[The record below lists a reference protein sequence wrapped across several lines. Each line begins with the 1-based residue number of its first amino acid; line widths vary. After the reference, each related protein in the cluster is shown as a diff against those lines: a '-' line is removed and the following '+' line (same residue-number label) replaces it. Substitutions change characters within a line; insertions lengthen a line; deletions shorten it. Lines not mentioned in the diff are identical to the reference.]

1 MALTEIILMFDT
13 ITVEDIINYMK
24 DSLTATKS
32 TKSQV
37 SYADRVKLK
46 DTKTNEALLLYV
58 AFHSVHFLLL
68 FTRKNEMLTSVKPL
82 VSSLLAGQF
91 VWQKIITM

>member
-24 DSLTATKS
+24 DSLTVTKS
-32 TKSQV
+32 AKSQV
-37 SYADRVKLK
+37 SYVDRVKLNH
-46 DTKTNEALLLYV
+46 TKSKWSMLYV
-58 AFHSVHFLLL
+58 AFHSLHFLLL
-68 FTRKNEMLTSVKPL
+68 VARKNEMLTLVKSL
-82 VSSLLAGQF
+82 VWLLLAGQF

>member
-24 DSLTATKS
+24 DSLTVTKS

-37 SYADRVKLK
+37 SYVYRVKLK
-46 DTKTNEALLLYV
+46 EY
-58 AFHSVHFLLL
+58 
-68 FTRKNEMLTSVKPL
+68 KNK
-82 VSSLLAGQF
+82 
-91 VWQKIITM
+91 